1 MSLDWHAA
9 LQAVLHHPLFGVGIT
24 LAVYQ
29 GALAAYERTRWMFL
43 QPVLVS
49 MAVLIGILLLAGLS
63 YQEYRESTFL
73 LSVLLG
79 PTTVALAVPLFL
91 NLKRIR
97 QLFWPTLITLLVAG
111 LLATVLGVALAWAF
125 GAERMMLMTL
135 APKSVTSPIAIALA
149 EQMGGIP
156 ALTAVF
162 VMITGVLG
170 AVLGPLLLDRAGVT
184 SPAARGL
191 SLGLSAHAI
200 GTAQALQ
207 EHPEAGG
214 FAALAMSLAGA
225 FSALALPLLLG

>member
-1 MSLDWHAA
+1 MTAIWTAI
-9 LQAVLHHPLFGVGIT
+9 VGHPLFVLGLT
-24 LAVYQ
+24 LLAYQ
-29 GALAAYERTRWMFL
+29 LALELYQRSRWL
-43 QPVLVS
+43 LAQPVLV
-49 MAVLIGILLLAGLS
+49 ATLLLVGALWACGIG
-63 YQEYRESTFL
+63 YPRYRQESSL
-73 LSVLLG
+73 LWLLLG
-79 PTTVALAVPLFL
+79 PATVALAVPLRQ
-91 NLKRIR
+91 NLPRIR
-97 QLFWPTLITLLVAG
+97 QLFWPVSIALLVG
-111 LLATVLGVALAWAF
+111 GTITVALTLGLAALF
-125 GAERMMLMTL
+125 GADREMLMSL

>member
-1 MSLDWHAA
+1 MTAIWTAI
-9 LQAVLHHPLFGVGIT
+9 VGHPLFVLGLT
-24 LAVYQ
+24 LLAYQ
-29 GALAAYERTRWMFL
+29 LALELYQRSRWL
-43 QPVLVS
+43 LAQPVLV
-49 MAVLIGILLLAGLS
+49 ATLLLVGALWACGIG
-63 YQEYRESTFL
+63 YPRYRQESSL
-73 LSVLLG
+73 LWLLLG
-79 PTTVALAVPLFL
+79 PATVALAVPLQQ
-91 NLKRIR
+91 NLPRIR
-97 QLFWPTLITLLVAG
+97 QLFWPVTIALLVGGAVTVALTLG
-111 LLATVLGVALAWAF
+111 LTVLF
-125 GAERMMLMTL
+125 GADREMLMSL

>member
-1 MSLDWHAA
+1 MTAIWTAI
-9 LQAVLHHPLFGVGIT
+9 VGHPLFVLGLT
-24 LAVYQ
+24 LLAYQ
-29 GALAAYERTRWMFL
+29 LALELYQRSRWL
-43 QPVLVS
+43 LAQPVLVTT
-49 MAVLIGILLLAGLS
+49 LLLVGALWACGIG
-63 YQEYRESTFL
+63 YPRYRQESSL
-73 LSVLLG
+73 LWLLLG
-79 PTTVALAVPLFL
+79 PATVALAVPLQQ
-91 NLKRIR
+91 NLPRIR
-97 QLFWPTLITLLVAG
+97 QLFWPVTIALLVG
-111 LLATVLGVALAWAF
+111 GTITVALTLGLAALF
-125 GAERMMLMTL
+125 GADREMLMSL

>member
-1 MSLDWHAA
+1 MTAIWTAI
-9 LQAVLHHPLFGVGIT
+9 VGHPLFVLGLT
-24 LAVYQ
+24 LLAYQ
-29 GALAAYERTRWMFL
+29 LALELYQRSRWL
-43 QPVLVS
+43 LAQPVLV
-49 MAVLIGILLLAGLS
+49 ATLLLVGALWACGIG
-63 YQEYRESTFL
+63 YPRYRQESSL
-73 LSVLLG
+73 LWLLLG
-79 PTTVALAVPLFL
+79 PATVALAVPLQQ
-91 NLKRIR
+91 NLPRIR
-97 QLFWPTLITLLVAG
+97 QLFWPVSIALLVG
-111 LLATVLGVALAWAF
+111 GTITVALTLGLAALF
-125 GAERMMLMTL
+125 GADREMLMSL

-170 AVLGPLLLDRAGVT
+170 AVMGPLLLDRAGVT

>member
-1 MSLDWHAA
+1 MTAIWTAI
-9 LQAVLHHPLFGVGIT
+9 VGHPLFVLGLT
-24 LAVYQ
+24 LLAYQ
-29 GALAAYERTRWMFL
+29 LALELYQRSRWLMA
-43 QPVLVS
+43 QPVLV
-49 MAVLIGILLLAGLS
+49 ATLLLVGALWACGIG
-63 YQEYRESTFL
+63 YPRYRQESSML
-73 LSVLLG
+73 WLLLG
-79 PTTVALAVPLFL
+79 PATVALAVPLQQ
-91 NLKRIR
+91 NLPRIR
-97 QLFWPTLITLLVAG
+97 QLFWPVTIALLVGGAV
-111 LLATVLGVALAWAF
+111 TVALTLGLAALF
-125 GAERMMLMTL
+125 GADREMLMSL

-170 AVLGPLLLDRAGVT
+170 AVLGPLLPDRAGVT

>member
-1 MSLDWHAA
+1 MTAIWTAI
-9 LQAVLHHPLFGVGIT
+9 VGHPLFVLGLT
-24 LAVYQ
+24 LLAYQ
-29 GALAAYERTRWMFL
+29 LALELYQRSRWL
-43 QPVLVS
+43 LAQPVLV
-49 MAVLIGILLLAGLS
+49 ATLLLVGALWACGIG
-63 YQEYRESTFL
+63 YPRYRQESSML
-73 LSVLLG
+73 WLLLG
-79 PTTVALAVPLFL
+79 PATVALAVPLQQ
-91 NLKRIR
+91 NLPRIR
-97 QLFWPTLITLLVAG
+97 QLFWPVSIALLVG
-111 LLATVLGVALAWAF
+111 GTITVALTLGLAALF
-125 GAERMMLMTL
+125 GADREMLMSL

>member
-1 MSLDWHAA
+1 MTAIWTAIVS
-9 LQAVLHHPLFGVGIT
+9 HPLFVLGLT
-24 LAVYQ
+24 LLAYQ
-29 GALAAYERTRWMFL
+29 LALELYQRSRWL
-43 QPVLVS
+43 LAQPVLV
-49 MAVLIGILLLAGLS
+49 ATLLLVGALWACGIG
-63 YQEYRESTFL
+63 YPRYRQESSL
-73 LSVLLG
+73 LWLLLG
-79 PTTVALAVPLFL
+79 PATVALAVPLRQ
-91 NLKRIR
+91 NLPRIR
-97 QLFWPTLITLLVAG
+97 QLFWPVSIALLVG
-111 LLATVLGVALAWAF
+111 GTITVALTLGLAALF
-125 GAERMMLMTL
+125 GADREMLMSL

>member
-1 MSLDWHAA
+1 MTAIWTAI
-9 LQAVLHHPLFGVGIT
+9 VGHPLFVLGLT
-24 LAVYQ
+24 LLAYQ
-29 GALAAYERTRWMFL
+29 LALELYQRSRWL
-43 QPVLVS
+43 LAQPVLV
-49 MAVLIGILLLAGLS
+49 ATLLLVGALWACGIG
-63 YQEYRESTFL
+63 YPRYRQESSL
-73 LSVLLG
+73 LWLLLG
-79 PTTVALAVPLFL
+79 PATVALAVPLRQ
-91 NLKRIR
+91 NLPRIR
-97 QLFWPTLITLLVAG
+97 QLFWPVSIALLVGGAV
-111 LLATVLGVALAWAF
+111 TVALTLGLAALF
-125 GAERMMLMTL
+125 GADREMLMSL

-170 AVLGPLLLDRAGVT
+170 AVMGPLLLDRAGVT

>member
-1 MSLDWHAA
+1 MTAIWTAI
-9 LQAVLHHPLFGVGIT
+9 VGHPLFVLGLT
-24 LAVYQ
+24 LLAYQ
-29 GALAAYERTRWMFL
+29 LALELYQRSRWL
-43 QPVLVS
+43 LAQPVLV
-49 MAVLIGILLLAGLS
+49 ATLLLVGALWACGIG
-63 YQEYRESTFL
+63 YPRYRQESSL
-73 LSVLLG
+73 LWLLLG
-79 PTTVALAVPLFL
+79 PATVALAVPLQQ
-91 NLKRIR
+91 NLPRIR
-97 QLFWPTLITLLVAG
+97 QLFWPVTIALLVG
-111 LLATVLGVALAWAF
+111 GTITVALTLGLAALF
-125 GAERMMLMTL
+125 GADREMLMSL

-214 FAALAMSLAGA
+214 FAALAMSLARA

>member
-1 MSLDWHAA
+1 MTAIWTAI
-9 LQAVLHHPLFGVGIT
+9 VGHPLFVLGLT
-24 LAVYQ
+24 LLAYQ
-29 GALAAYERTRWMFL
+29 LALELYQRSRWL
-43 QPVLVS
+43 LAQPVLV
-49 MAVLIGILLLAGLS
+49 ATLLLVGALWACGIG
-63 YQEYRESTFL
+63 YPRYRQESSML
-73 LSVLLG
+73 WLLLG
-79 PTTVALAVPLFL
+79 PATVALAVPLQQ
-91 NLKRIR
+91 NLPRIR
-97 QLFWPTLITLLVAG
+97 QLFWPVTIALLVG
-111 LLATVLGVALAWAF
+111 GTITVALTLGLAALF
-125 GAERMMLMTL
+125 GADREMLMSL

>member
-1 MSLDWHAA
+1 MTAIWTAI
-9 LQAVLHHPLFGVGIT
+9 VGHPLFVLGLT
-24 LAVYQ
+24 LLAYQ
-29 GALAAYERTRWMFL
+29 LALELYQRSRWL
-43 QPVLVS
+43 LAQPVLV
-49 MAVLIGILLLAGLS
+49 ATLLLVGALWACGIG
-63 YQEYRESTFL
+63 YPRYRQESSL
-73 LSVLLG
+73 LWLLLG
-79 PTTVALAVPLFL
+79 PATVALAVPLQQ
-91 NLKRIR
+91 NLPRIR
-97 QLFWPTLITLLVAG
+97 QLFWPVTIALLVAG
-111 LLATVLGVALAWAF
+111 TITVALTLGLAALF
-125 GAERMMLMTL
+125 GADREMLMSL

-170 AVLGPLLLDRAGVT
+170 AVMGPLLLDRAGVT

>member
-1 MSLDWHAA
+1 
-9 LQAVLHHPLFGVGIT
+9 
-24 LAVYQ
+24 
-29 GALAAYERTRWMFL
+29 
-43 QPVLVS
+43 
-49 MAVLIGILLLAGLS
+49 
-63 YQEYRESTFL
+63 
-73 LSVLLG
+73 
-79 PTTVALAVPLFL
+79 VALAVPLQQ
-91 NLKRIR
+91 NLPRIR
-97 QLFWPTLITLLVAG
+97 QLFWPVSIALLVG
-111 LLATVLGVALAWAF
+111 GTITVALTLGLAALF
-125 GAERMMLMTL
+125 GADREMLMSL

>member
-1 MSLDWHAA
+1 MTAIWTAI
-9 LQAVLHHPLFGVGIT
+9 VGHPLFVLGLT
-24 LAVYQ
+24 LLAYQ
-29 GALAAYERTRWMFL
+29 LALELYQRSRWL
-43 QPVLVS
+43 LAQPVLV
-49 MAVLIGILLLAGLS
+49 ATLLLVGALWACGIG
-63 YQEYRESTFL
+63 YPRYRQESSL
-73 LSVLLG
+73 LWLLLG
-79 PTTVALAVPLFL
+79 PATVALAVPLRQ
-91 NLKRIR
+91 NLPRIR
-97 QLFWPTLITLLVAG
+97 QLFWPVSIALLVG
-111 LLATVLGVALAWAF
+111 GTITVALTLGLAALF
-125 GAERMMLMTL
+125 GADREMLMSL

-170 AVLGPLLLDRAGVT
+170 AVLGPFLLDRAGVT

-207 EHPEAGG
+207 EHQEAGG

>member
-1 MSLDWHAA
+1 MTAICTA
-9 LQAVLHHPLFGVGIT
+9 IVGHPLFVLGLT
-24 LAVYQ
+24 LLAYQ
-29 GALAAYERTRWMFL
+29 LALALYQRSRWL
-43 QPVLVS
+43 LAQPVLV
-49 MAVLIGILLLAGLS
+49 ATLLLVGALWACGIG
-63 YQEYRESTFL
+63 YPRYRQESSML
-73 LSVLLG
+73 WLLLG
-79 PTTVALAVPLFL
+79 PATVALAVPLQQ
-91 NLKRIR
+91 NLPRIR
-97 QLFWPTLITLLVAG
+97 QLFWPVSIALLVGGTVTVVLTLGFAA
-111 LLATVLGVALAWAF
+111 LL
-125 GAERMMLMTL
+125 GADRQMLMSL

-207 EHPEAGG
+207 EDHEAGG

-225 FSALALPLLLG
+225 ATAILLPMLLRA

>member
-1 MSLDWHAA
+1 MTAIWTAI
-9 LQAVLHHPLFGVGIT
+9 VGHPLFVLGLT
-24 LAVYQ
+24 LLAYQ
-29 GALAAYERTRWMFL
+29 LALELYQRSRWL
-43 QPVLVS
+43 LAQPVLV
-49 MAVLIGILLLAGLS
+49 ATLLLVGALWACGIG
-63 YQEYRESTFL
+63 YPRYRQESSL
-73 LSVLLG
+73 LWLLLG
-79 PTTVALAVPLFL
+79 PATVALAVPLQQ
-91 NLKRIR
+91 NLPRIR
-97 QLFWPTLITLLVAG
+97 QLFWPVSIALLVG
-111 LLATVLGVALAWAF
+111 GTITVALTLGLAALF
-125 GAERMMLMTL
+125 GADREMLMSL

-170 AVLGPLLLDRAGVT
+170 AVLGPFLLDRAGVT

-207 EHPEAGG
+207 EHQEAGG

>member
-1 MSLDWHAA
+1 MTAIWTAI
-9 LQAVLHHPLFGVGIT
+9 VGHPLFVLGLT
-24 LAVYQ
+24 LLAYQ
-29 GALAAYERTRWMFL
+29 LALELYQRSRWL
-43 QPVLVS
+43 LAQPVLV
-49 MAVLIGILLLAGLS
+49 ATLLLVGALWACGIG
-63 YQEYRESTFL
+63 YPRYRQESSL
-73 LSVLLG
+73 LWLLLG
-79 PTTVALAVPLFL
+79 PATVALAVPLRQ
-91 NLKRIR
+91 NLPRIR
-97 QLFWPTLITLLVAG
+97 QLFWPVTIALLVGGAV
-111 LLATVLGVALAWAF
+111 TVALTLGLAVLF
-125 GAERMMLMTL
+125 GADREMLMSL

>member
-1 MSLDWHAA
+1 MTAIWTAI
-9 LQAVLHHPLFGVGIT
+9 VGHPLFVLGLT
-24 LAVYQ
+24 LLAYQ
-29 GALAAYERTRWMFL
+29 LALELYQRSRWL
-43 QPVLVS
+43 LAQPVLV
-49 MAVLIGILLLAGLS
+49 ATLLLVGALWACGIG
-63 YQEYRESTFL
+63 YPRYRQESSL
-73 LSVLLG
+73 LWLLLG
-79 PTTVALAVPLFL
+79 PATVALAVPLQQ
-91 NLKRIR
+91 NLPRIR
-97 QLFWPTLITLLVAG
+97 QLFWPVTIALLVGGAV
-111 LLATVLGVALAWAF
+111 TVALTLGLAALF
-125 GAERMMLMTL
+125 GADREMLMSL

>member
-1 MSLDWHAA
+1 MTAI
-9 LQAVLHHPLFGVGIT
+9 VGHPLFVLGLT
-24 LAVYQ
+24 LLAYQ
-29 GALAAYERTRWMFL
+29 LALELYQRSRWL
-43 QPVLVS
+43 LAQPVLV
-49 MAVLIGILLLAGLS
+49 ATLLLVGALWACGIG
-63 YQEYRESTFL
+63 YPRYRQESSML
-73 LSVLLG
+73 WLLLG
-79 PTTVALAVPLFL
+79 PATVALAVPLQQ
-91 NLKRIR
+91 NLPRIR
-97 QLFWPTLITLLVAG
+97 QLFWPVSIALLVGGAV
-111 LLATVLGVALAWAF
+111 TVALTLGLAALF
-125 GAERMMLMTL
+125 GADREMLMSL

-170 AVLGPLLLDRAGVT
+170 AVLGPFLLDRAGVT

-207 EHPEAGG
+207 EHQEAGG

-225 FSALALPLLLG
+225 ATAILLPMLMSV

>member
-1 MSLDWHAA
+1 MTAIWTAI
-9 LQAVLHHPLFGVGIT
+9 VGHPLFVLGLT
-24 LAVYQ
+24 LLAYQ
-29 GALAAYERTRWMFL
+29 LALELYQRSRWL
-43 QPVLVS
+43 LAQPVLV
-49 MAVLIGILLLAGLS
+49 ATLLLVGALWACGIG
-63 YQEYRESTFL
+63 YPRYRQESSL
-73 LSVLLG
+73 LWLLLG
-79 PTTVALAVPLFL
+79 PATVALAVPLRQ
-91 NLKRIR
+91 NLPRIR
-97 QLFWPTLITLLVAG
+97 QLFWPVSIALLVGGAV
-111 LLATVLGVALAWAF
+111 TVALTLGLAALF
-125 GAERMMLMTL
+125 GADREMLMSL

>member
-1 MSLDWHAA
+1 MTAIWTAI
-9 LQAVLHHPLFGVGIT
+9 VGHPLFVLGLT
-24 LAVYQ
+24 LLAYQ
-29 GALAAYERTRWMFL
+29 LALELYQRSRWLMA
-43 QPVLVS
+43 QPVLV
-49 MAVLIGILLLAGLS
+49 ATLLLVGALWACGIG
-63 YQEYRESTFL
+63 YPRYRQESSL
-73 LSVLLG
+73 LWLLLG
-79 PTTVALAVPLFL
+79 PATVALAVPLQQ
-91 NLKRIR
+91 NLPRIR
-97 QLFWPTLITLLVAG
+97 QLFWPVTIALLVGGAV
-111 LLATVLGVALAWAF
+111 TVALTLGLAALF
-125 GAERMMLMTL
+125 GADREMLMSL

>member
-1 MSLDWHAA
+1 MTAI
-9 LQAVLHHPLFGVGIT
+9 VGHPLFVLGLT
-24 LAVYQ
+24 LLAYQ
-29 GALAAYERTRWMFL
+29 LALELYQRSRWL
-43 QPVLVS
+43 LAQPVLV
-49 MAVLIGILLLAGLS
+49 ATLLLVGALWACGIG
-63 YQEYRESTFL
+63 YPRYRQESSML
-73 LSVLLG
+73 WLLLG
-79 PTTVALAVPLFL
+79 PATVALAVPLQQ
-91 NLKRIR
+91 NLPRIR
-97 QLFWPTLITLLVAG
+97 QLFWPVTIALLVGGAV
-111 LLATVLGVALAWAF
+111 TVALTLGLAALF
-125 GAERMMLMTL
+125 GADREMLMSL

-170 AVLGPLLLDRAGVT
+170 AVLGPFLLDRAGVT

-207 EHPEAGG
+207 EHQEAGG

-225 FSALALPLLLG
+225 ATAILLPMLMSV

>member
-1 MSLDWHAA
+1 MTAIWTAI
-9 LQAVLHHPLFGVGIT
+9 VGHPLFVLGLT
-24 LAVYQ
+24 LLAYQ
-29 GALAAYERTRWMFL
+29 LALELYQRSRWL
-43 QPVLVS
+43 LAQPVLV
-49 MAVLIGILLLAGLS
+49 ATLLLVGALWACGIG
-63 YQEYRESTFL
+63 YPRYRQESSL
-73 LSVLLG
+73 LWLLLG
-79 PTTVALAVPLFL
+79 PATVALAVPLQQ
-91 NLKRIR
+91 NLPRIR
-97 QLFWPTLITLLVAG
+97 QLFWPVTIALLVGGAV
-111 LLATVLGVALAWAF
+111 TVALTLGLAALF
-125 GAERMMLMTL
+125 GADREMLMSL

-149 EQMGGIP
+149 EQMSGIP

>member
-1 MSLDWHAA
+1 MTAIWTAI
-9 LQAVLHHPLFGVGIT
+9 VGHPLFVLGLT
-24 LAVYQ
+24 LLAYQ
-29 GALAAYERTRWMFL
+29 LALELYQRSRWL
-43 QPVLVS
+43 LAQPVLV
-49 MAVLIGILLLAGLS
+49 ATLLLVGALWACGIG
-63 YQEYRESTFL
+63 YPRYRQESSL
-73 LSVLLG
+73 LWLLLG
-79 PTTVALAVPLFL
+79 PATVALAVPLQQ
-91 NLKRIR
+91 NLPRIR
-97 QLFWPTLITLLVAG
+97 QLFWPVTIALLVG
-111 LLATVLGVALAWAF
+111 GTITVALTLGLAALF
-125 GAERMMLMTL
+125 GADREMLMSL

>member
-1 MSLDWHAA
+1 MTAIWTAI
-9 LQAVLHHPLFGVGIT
+9 VGHPLFVLGLT
-24 LAVYQ
+24 LLAYQ
-29 GALAAYERTRWMFL
+29 LALELYQRSRWL
-43 QPVLVS
+43 LAQPVLV
-49 MAVLIGILLLAGLS
+49 ATLLLVGALWTCGIG
-63 YQEYRESTFL
+63 YPRYRQESSML
-73 LSVLLG
+73 WLLLG
-79 PTTVALAVPLFL
+79 PATVALAVPLQQ
-91 NLKRIR
+91 NLPRIR
-97 QLFWPTLITLLVAG
+97 QLFWPVSIALLVGGTVTVVLTLG
-111 LLATVLGVALAWAF
+111 LAALLGAD
-125 GAERMMLMTL
+125 RQMLMSL
-135 APKSVTSPIAIALA
+135 APKSVTSPIAITLA

-207 EHPEAGG
+207 EDHEAGG

-225 FSALALPLLLG
+225 ATAILLPMLMGI

>member
-1 MSLDWHAA
+1 MTAIWTAI
-9 LQAVLHHPLFGVGIT
+9 VGHPLFVLGLT
-24 LAVYQ
+24 LLAYQ
-29 GALAAYERTRWMFL
+29 LALELYQRRRWL
-43 QPVLVS
+43 LAQPVLV
-49 MAVLIGILLLAGLS
+49 ATLLLVGALWACGIG
-63 YQEYRESTFL
+63 YPRYRQESSML
-73 LSVLLG
+73 WLLLG
-79 PTTVALAVPLFL
+79 PATVALAVPLRQ
-91 NLKRIR
+91 NLPRIR
-97 QLFWPTLITLLVAG
+97 QLFWPVTIALLVG
-111 LLATVLGVALAWAF
+111 GTITVALTLGLAALF
-125 GAERMMLMTL
+125 GADREMLMSL